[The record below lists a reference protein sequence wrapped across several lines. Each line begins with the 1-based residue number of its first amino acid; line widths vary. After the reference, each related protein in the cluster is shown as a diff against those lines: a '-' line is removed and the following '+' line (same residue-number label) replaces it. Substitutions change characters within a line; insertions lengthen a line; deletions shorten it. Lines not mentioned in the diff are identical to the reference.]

1 MFDFDKNFEE
11 YAIKWY
17 DEHRD
22 ELENEDELE
31 DMMPELYEKW
41 AHEPIGELSG
51 LTPAEFFDKIDPPT
65 LVKLMLSACEGGSH
79 PSSLL
84 LDKIAARQEC
94 AIGLVDII
102 RASRNCEARMISINL
117 LSEMGAEHPLDVYA
131 SFICDKDVDDD
142 LRDLAVEIMCD
153 YADRVA
159 DKLYKLI
166 PSATFKQKEIIAEI
180 LVNAKHDDRTF
191 RLLEEIF
198 ASTENLAYHAAL
210 VGKYGDE
217 RAAAMLYRAL
227 DTCNY
232 AEYIEVRNAIERMG
246 GVVDD
251 TRDFSDDPYYIAL
264 KGTGD
269 K

>member
-11 YAIKWY
+11 YAIKWC
-17 DEHRD
+17 DAHRG
-22 ELENEDELE
+22 EYSEDELE

-41 AHEPIGELSG
+41 ANQPIDELKG
-51 LTPAEFFDKIDPPT
+51 LTPVQFFDKIDPPT
-65 LVKLMLSACEGGSH
+65 LVKLLVSACDGGAH

-84 LDKIAARQEC
+84 LDKIAEKPEC
-94 AIGLVDII
+94 AQGLIDIV
-102 RASRNCEARMISINL
+102 RASRNCECRMISINL
-117 LSEMGAEHPLDVYA
+117 LSEMGAAHPLDIYA
-131 SFICDKDVDDD
+131 SFICDESVDDD

-153 YADRVA
+153 YPNEVS

-166 PSATFKQKEIIAEI
+166 PSATFSEKEIIAEI
-180 LVNAKHDDRTF
+180 LVNAKHDDRTY
-191 RLLEEIF
+191 RLLEELF
-198 ASTENLAYHAAL
+198 ASSENLAYHAAL

-232 AEYIEVRNAIERMG
+232 AEFIEVRNAIERMG

-251 TRDFSDDPYYIAL
+251 GIRDFSDDPYYIAL
-264 KGTGD
+264 KGTVE
-269 K
+269 